1 MERWRHFLRDPTKRP
16 YKQFSFISRYTG
28 GTFERIASMEMFEA
42 VSEAN
47 WPHYFQMIRDRL
59 VSSNSAALQIIAIAE
74 DRFKQYRHS
83 ADLIQ
88 SYIFPGGMLPSVTIL
103 KDQFA

>member
-1 MERWRHFLRDPTKRP
+1 
-16 YKQFSFISRYTG
+16 
-28 GTFERIASMEMFEA
+28 MFEA

-59 VSSNSAALQIIAIAE
+59 VSGDLAALQIIAIAE

-83 ADLIQ
+83 ADLI
-88 SYIFPGGMLPSVTIL
+88 
-103 KDQFA
+103 